1 MDAVERGLQKALIQM
16 RKVKPPHRT
25 ASLERL
31 QSLTTELLAEMR
43 NDGGSLERINEL
55 TEQIKALE

>member
-1 MDAVERGLQKALIQM
+1 MDAVEQGLEKALIQM

-25 ASLERL
+25 KRLIRL
-31 QSLTTELLAEMR
+31 QSLTTELLADMR
-43 NDGGSLERINEL
+43 ADEPSLERINEL